1 MKFLNSNHRINTAA
15 LLITIPFLVVGV
27 IALFASMFF
36 AWHVTENVAC
46 TCIGTIVG
54 MLAFFACFF
63 LGTNIANDFAT
74 NQFDRLDAL
83 RRAKL
88 TNSTAGET

>member
-27 IALFASMFF
+27 MILFASMLF
-36 AWHVTENVAC
+36 AWHVTENAAY
-46 TCIGTIVG
+46 TCAGAIVG
-54 MLAFFACFF
+54 ILAFFACFF
-63 LGTNIANDFAT
+63 LGINIANDFAT
-74 NQFDRLDAL
+74 SQFDRLDTL

-88 TNSTAGET
+88 DNSTAGET